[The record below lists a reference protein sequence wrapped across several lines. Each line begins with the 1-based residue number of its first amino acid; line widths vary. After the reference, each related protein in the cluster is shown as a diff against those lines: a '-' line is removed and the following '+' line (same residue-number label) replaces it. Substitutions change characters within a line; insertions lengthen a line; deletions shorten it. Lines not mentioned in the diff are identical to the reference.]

1 VDGAAGNVVDLLD
14 DLELF
19 VFDAR
24 TGDYVSHD
32 FAALPSWLHRQDLE
46 EMEERDRIAPFDRI
60 TRMMMKSP
68 LLAGK

>member
-46 EMEERDRIAPFDRI
+46 ERDRIAPFDRI